1 MTVNTKPPSRQ
12 TGSLIE
18 RAAAAFDLGLIW
30 NDSSA
35 ITKPVA
41 AKPASVEPATAQP
54 APVSAPSPQAAA
66 SVSAPRPEAS
76 APFVSNSRTRLRA
89 DIDVDRLRDAGFIIP
104 GAPATIIS
112 EEFRL
117 IKRKILLGALGG
129 PKTEPLP
136 NSRLI
141 LICSGQPNEGK
152 TFTAVNL
159 ALSLACETDIEVL
172 LIDADVA
179 KPEVLSTLGLPGTV
193 GLMDALVDH
202 SLDIEQLVIQTNFP
216 KLSVLPA
223 GRAAANDTEALA
235 SDFAHD
241 LIQGLIAHN
250 PRRVVVFDSAP
261 VLAASP
267 AVVLAHHVGQTLMVV
282 RADQTGD
289 AELRESVELLS
300 GCPHINLMLNSV
312 TYFGSGKKYGAYYG
326 LGD

>member
-1 MTVNTKPPSRQ
+1 MTLNTKPPSRQ

-18 RAAAAFDLGLIW
+18 RAAAAFDLGLNRI
-30 NDSSA
+30 
-35 ITKPVA
+35 
-41 AKPASVEPATAQP
+41 AS
-54 APVSAPSPQAAA
+54 PVSAQPVLENVPSAQGDPGV
-66 SVSAPRPEAS
+66 STSRSESSAPTVRNP
-76 APFVSNSRTRLRA
+76 RTRLRA
-89 DIDVDRLRDAGFIIP
+89 DIDIERLSDAGFIIP

-136 NSRLI
+136 NGRLI

-179 KPEVLSTLGLPGTV
+179 KPEVLSTLGLPGTL
-193 GLMDALVDH
+193 GFMDALVDH
-202 SLDIEQLVIQTNFP
+202 SLDVEQLVIQTDIP

-235 SDFAHD
+235 SDYAHD
-241 LIQGLIAHN
+241 LVQGLIAHN

-267 AVVLAHHVGQTLMVV
+267 AVVLAHHVGQTLLVV

-289 AELRESVELLS
+289 AELRESVDLLA

>member
-12 TGSLIE
+12 TGSLVE
-18 RAAAAFDLGLIW
+18 RAAAAFDLGFKKAPLPT
-30 NDSSA
+30 NA
-35 ITKPVA
+35 VVPTVA
-41 AKPASVEPATAQP
+41 TPASKAQTI
-54 APVSAPSPQAAA
+54 APVPARSAAA
-66 SVSAPRPEAS
+66 PNVQNA
-76 APFVSNSRTRLRA
+76 RTRLRA
-89 DIDVDRLRDAGFIIP
+89 DLDFQRLRDRGFIIP
-104 GAPATIIS
+104 GAPATVLS

-117 IKRKILLGALGG
+117 VKRKVLLGALGG
-129 PKTEPLP
+129 PKIEPLP
-136 NSRLI
+136 NGRLI
-141 LICSGQPNEGK
+141 LVCSGHPNEGK

-159 ALSLACETDIEVL
+159 ALSLANETDIEVL

-179 KPEVLSTLGLPGTV
+179 KPEVLSTLGLPGDA
-193 GLMDALVDH
+193 GLMDALVDQ
-202 SLDIEQLVIQTNFP
+202 SLDIEQLVIQTDIP

-235 SDFAHD
+235 SDYAHT

-267 AVVLAHHVGQTLMVV
+267 ATVLAHHVGQTLMVV
-282 RADQTGD
+282 RADQT
-289 AELRESVELLS
+289 AESELRESIDLLA

>member
-18 RAAAAFDLGLIW
+18 RAAAAFDLGFAR
-30 NDSSA
+30 DA
-35 ITKPVA
+35 APV
-41 AKPASVEPATAQP
+41 QP
-54 APVSAPSPQAAA
+54 APAPATEARLQAEPLAAA
-66 SVSAPRPEAS
+66 GVERDVEP
-76 APFVSNSRTRLRA
+76 VLVTQTRTRFRA
-89 DIDVDRLRDAGFIIP
+89 DVDLERLRDAGFIIP
-104 GAPATIIS
+104 GAAATILS

-117 IKRKILLGALGG
+117 IKRKVLLGALGG
-129 PKTEPLP
+129 PKADPLP
-136 NSRLI
+136 NGRLI
-141 LICSGQPNEGK
+141 LVCSGQPNEGK

-159 ALSLACETDIEVL
+159 ALSLACETDIDVL
-172 LIDADVA
+172 LVDADVA

-202 SLDIEQLVIQTNFP
+202 TLDVEQLVIQTDIP

-235 SDFAHD
+235 SDYAHE
-241 LIQGLIAHN
+241 LIQGLIANH

-261 VLAASP
+261 ALAASP
-267 AVVLAHHVGQTLMVV
+267 AGVLAHHVGQTLMVV
-282 RADQTGD
+282 RADQTGE
-289 AELRESVELLS
+289 AELREAVDLLA

>member
-18 RAAAAFDLGLIW
+18 RAAAAFDLGL
-30 NDSSA
+30 NRVTA
-35 ITKPVA
+35 PATPPPVA
-41 AKPASVEPATAQP
+41 TGPTTTAQ
-54 APVSAPSPQAAA
+54 ALASAPAAQTE
-66 SVSAPRPEAS
+66 SRVSHNRPEAA
-76 APFVSNSRTRLRA
+76 APLVANPRTRLRA
-89 DIDVDRLRDAGFIIP
+89 DIDLDRLRDAGFIIP

-136 NSRLI
+136 NGRLI

-202 SLDIEQLVIQTNFP
+202 SLDVEQLVIQTDIP

-235 SDFAHD
+235 SDYAHN

-289 AELRESVELLS
+289 AELRESVDLLA